1 MALQYSSQLQVGSSS
16 AASHAGYTLPPPTS
30 MRPTSLGTLVQASRA
45 QSVTTPTTPLSRN
58 DNHSSARLRVTTRP
72 SASAPSPAQGAETQ
86 RQVSRPTLLIENF
99 VTTFRLSSSQAKE
112 LYGLYEVATS
122 LPGDLSMADIMS
134 RVYSLAC
141 LLARENRILYAISAG
156 SSAADQGGI
165 SSGEL
170 KRIALEIKTM
180 LDDGWKVT
188 SQQKTIVRRVAK
200 EQIYKATRTSF
211 KSLFGDVNRILRGKP
226 ELYRMSNIYGH
237 AQREKLLSSVIKTQ
251 VSAVRNTFRSEILD
265 SVVGKKACSLDEF
278 TVTCSTK
285 YLADAVMTP
294 AQNQGYTVHNVL
306 LRRFAWENTELF
318 KLPNESTDNVES
330 GDEEHEPSS
339 HKRKKF
345 GRGSG
350 RIAVGE
356 DFWSKVDTW
365 FEKGVELCGA
375 DLTSSEWQRFIN
387 ESLEADNARYQS
399 RLLPHQ
405 LRVNGTLNNSTSI
418 EETPTTETSAPSSQN
433 SSEQEDS
440 TMGSPGLLSHLRL
453 FLHGPVDDSFDH
465 NTFQGHHNHADDWD
479 GTQAPSQFS
488 PIADYHPTGPALGTR
503 LNVRHSTSPSP

>member
-1 MALQYSSQLQVGSSS
+1 MMSLQYSSQLGSSS
-16 AASHAGYTLPPPTS
+16 TTSTAGYTLPPLTS
-30 MRPTSLGTLVQASRA
+30 MMSASLGQAGRV

-58 DNHSSARLRVTTRP
+58 DNRSSARLDVTARP
-72 SASAPSPAQGAETQ
+72 SASVPSPAQGTETQ
-86 RQVSRPTLLIENF
+86 RQPSRSTLLIENF
-99 VTTFRLSSSQAKE
+99 VTTFRLSSNQAKE

-141 LLARENRILYAISAG
+141 LLASENRVLRAISAG
-156 SSAADQGGI
+156 SSAADQGEI
-165 SSGEL
+165 SGGEL
-170 KRIALEIKTM
+170 KRIVLDIKTM
-180 LDDGWKVT
+180 LDDCWKVT
-188 SQQKTIVRRVAK
+188 NQQKTIVRRVAK

-211 KSLFGDVNRILRGKP
+211 KSMFADVNRILRGKP
-226 ELYRMSNIYGH
+226 ELYRMNNIYGH

-251 VSAVRNTFRSEILD
+251 VSAVRNTFRSDIRD

-278 TVTCSTK
+278 TVACSTK

-318 KLPNESTDNVES
+318 KLPEESTDNVES

-339 HKRKKF
+339 HKRKKI
-345 GRGSG
+345 GRGGG

-365 FEKGVELCGA
+365 FEKGVELRGA

-387 ESLEADNARYQS
+387 ESLEADNARYHS

-405 LRVNGTLNNSTSI
+405 LQVGGTLNNTSI

-433 SSEQEDS
+433 SSQQEDS
-440 TMGSPGLLSHLRL
+440 TMGPPGLSSHLHL

-488 PIADYHPTGPALGTR
+488 PITDYHPTGPALGAH
-503 LNVRHSTSPSP
+503 LNVGHLTSPSP